1 MLQDTLNPVWHRKLV
16 LEYHFEERQLIQFK
30 VFDRDSASEDLQV
43 RNFKETVSRDKAL
56 KKLRYRT
63 LPG

>member
-1 MLQDTLNPVWHRKLV
+1 MPQDTLNPVWHRKLV

-43 RNFKETVSRDKAL
+43 WDSFTR
-56 KKLRYRT
+56 KKT
-63 LPG
+63 I

>member
-1 MLQDTLNPVWHRKLV
+1 VWHRKLV

-43 RNFKETVSRDKAL
+43 WDSLTRKNTSPNNLQSFLGMSPD
-56 KKLRYRT
+56 
-63 LPG
+63 GF

>member
-1 MLQDTLNPVWHRKLV
+1 MNVIEYYGMFVLQDTLNPVWHRKLV

-43 RNFKETVSRDKAL
+43 WDSLTR
-56 KKLRYRT
+56 
-63 LPG
+63 

>member
-1 MLQDTLNPVWHRKLV
+1 VWHRKLV

-43 RNFKETVSRDKAL
+43 RNFKETVSL
-56 KKLRYRT
+56 KS
-63 LPG
+63 